1 MTLIKAVVFDWGGV
15 LAKNVMPD
23 IFSYVSSKLG
33 VDTET
38 LIPVYEKYQHDFLIN
53 TISERKFW
61 EKVAADLE
69 VATPD
74 NPGLFEEAL
83 GNFYEPKNR
92 MLKVVKTLKERGI
105 MTGLLSDAEK
115 GAAKLYFKD
124 SQPLFDAI
132 VFSSVV
138 GVEKPDRRIYELML
152 KELDTRPEETVF
164 FDDNEEN
171 IAGAKRLG
179 INAFRFETVEQVK
192 TDLSSLGITL
202 P

>member
-1 MTLIKAVVFDWGGV
+1 MVFDWGGV

-53 TISERKFW
+53 TISEQNFW
-61 EKVAADLE
+61 GRVAADLKI
-69 VATPD
+69 AAPD

-92 MLKVVKTLKERGI
+92 MLKVVKALKEQGL

-138 GVEKPDRRIYELML
+138 GVEKPDRKIYELML

-171 IAGAKRLG
+171 IAGAKQLG
-179 INAFRFETVEQVK
+179 MNAFRFESVEQVK
-192 TDLSSLGITL
+192 SVLNSLGITL